1 MPEQIIVKHEIDLG
15 QLERFEKALKEFKD
29 SGDVKKVVRQLAEMG
44 ELQDKIN
51 KKKQEEV
58 GIVGKLITETK
69 KLKQEQ
75 KETQDPKQLKEINSR
90 LREIGKELKKNKE
103 TTTGWS
109 KAIGSFAFKFNV
121 LANVISNVASIIT
134 SKLNQALKGA
144 IDTIQE
150 FESAMA
156 GVRAISQATDEEF
169 KRLQQD
175 AIRLGGATI
184 YSARQVSLL
193 QMAYAKLGFSTAEIL
208 NATEATLSLAAA
220 TDEDLAEAALVAG
233 STVRAFNM
241 DVIETQ
247 RVVDVMAKSFTSSA
261 LNLEHWKESMKFAS
275 SIAEGTGLNV
285 ETLAA
290 AMAILADRGIKG
302 SIAGTS
308 MKNILLRMG
317 DASSLMAKKI
327 GFAVN
332 SSESFIK
339 ALEELNRQGISLTE
353 VFALTDRRAAP
364 AMRILIEMAEEVRKT
379 EDAFRGAEGAAKDMA
394 DIRMDTLKG
403 SLTIMKSAWEGL
415 VLSIEQGTN
424 IFTVHLRSI
433 VDWLTK
439 VIMKVKELTLSD
451 EEWIK
456 QFGEF
461 EGSKKVQEF
470 ASTLIDSK
478 DKTKAISEELKRV
491 QEEYDRLIANQKE
504 IAKLTKSNLTEEEQ
518 GQKKRVEWV
527 KEAGNKIIG
536 YYKFVTHGVL
546 KEQEATA
553 IAGFKFS
560 TDIIDVNSKA
570 FKKQK
575 KEIDE
580 NTAILKAYITE
591 LDNWLKRTEL
601 LKKSQE
607 EEEKEIII
615 KGITFKKYISDL
627 QIRRKQEIELRKK
640 TADITAE
647 IAFEQQ
653 KRLIFAME
661 LGEEET
667 TKFLKE
673 AEDEKTRI
681 IMQALIDRLTALKR
695 YFPEEARLMESQI
708 KLLKEKMK
716 NLGLEVEK
724 EEEGPTGFLAKLLGI
739 TDADEK
745 KMVTQLKK
753 LGNFALNQFRDIAN
767 QQKALID
774 ETIRRY
780 DQQVSELERNLD
792 VQLQLSLAGKANR
805 LQLVQA
811 ELDETKKLRNEAL
824 IEQEKLMERQR
835 KIENTIQALSLATTV
850 AELLKTSSKFGPAF
864 PIIAGILIGAM
875 FKLWSDYMGKIEGKL
890 PRFAEGV
897 VGFKGKGTET
907 SDSNLVLMSTGET
920 MTSAKGT
927 KKYRSILEGIHSDD
941 INAIWNA
948 VNNDRNFSSKSK
960 TIVNV
965 DLDKTNKLLG
975 EIVQHNKEIPK
986 NFGSYIE
993 YTKEGIIY
1001 RIKFNDRKN

>member
-1 MPEQIIVKHEIDLG
+1 MPEPIIVKHEIDLG
-15 QLERFEKALKEFKD
+15 QLERFEKALKEFKE
-29 SGDVKKVVRQLAEMG
+29 SGDIKKVVRQLAEMG
-44 ELQDKIN
+44 DLQDKIN
-51 KKKQEEV
+51 KKKQEEI
-58 GIVGKLITETK
+58 GIVGKLISETK

-75 KETQDPKQLKEINSR
+75 KETQDPKRLKEINSR
-90 LREIGKELKKNKE
+90 LREIGKELKKNKD
-103 TTTGWS
+103 TTTGWG
-109 KAIGSFAFKFNV
+109 KALGSFAFKFNA
-121 LANVISNVASIIT
+121 LGNIAANIAKTIST
-134 SKLNQALKGA
+134 KLNSALKNT
-144 IDTIQE
+144 IDIIRE

-156 GVRAISQATDEEF
+156 GVRAISQATDAEF
-169 KRLQQD
+169 KKLQQD
-175 AIRLGGATI
+175 AIRLGGSTI
-184 YSARQVSLL
+184 YTATQVAKL
-193 QMAYAKLGFSTAEIL
+193 QMAYAKLGFSTQEIL

-241 DVIETQ
+241 DVVETQ

-290 AMAILADRGIKG
+290 AMAVLADRGIKG

-317 DASSLMAKKI
+317 DASSSMAKKI

-332 SSESFIK
+332 SSESFTR
-339 ALEELNRQGISLTE
+339 ALEELNKQGISLTE
-353 VFALTDRRAAP
+353 VFALTDKRAAP

-424 IFTVHLRSI
+424 IFTVHLRLI

-439 VIMKVKELTLSD
+439 VILKVKELTLSD

-470 ASTLIDSK
+470 ASTLVDSK
-478 DKTKAISEELKRV
+478 DKTKAISEELKKV
-491 QEEYDRLIANQKE
+491 QIEYDRLLADQKE

-518 GQKKRVEWV
+518 GQKKRTEWV
-527 KEAGNKIIG
+527 RKAGNKILG
-536 YYKFVTHGVL
+536 YYKFVTAGVL
-546 KEQEATA
+546 KEQEVMA
-553 IAGFKFS
+553 FSFS
-560 TDIIDVNSKA
+560 TDIDVTSKA

-580 NTAILKAYITE
+580 TAAILKAYIEE
-591 LDNWLKRTEL
+591 LDNWLKRRKL
-601 LKKSQE
+601 LRKSQE
-607 EEEKEIII
+607 EEAEEPLPPE
-615 KGITFKKYISDL
+615 GITFKKYITDL
-627 QIRRKQEIELRKK
+627 QARRKAEIDLRKK
-640 TADITAE
+640 TVDITTE

-667 TKFLKE
+667 TKLLKE
-673 AEDEKTRI
+673 AEQEKTRLI
-681 IMQALIDRLTALKR
+681 IQAQIDRLTALKR
-695 YFPEEARLMESQI
+695 YFPEEVKLMENQI
-708 KLLKEKMK
+708 KLLQEKMK
-716 NLGLEVEK
+716 NLGLDVVEEK
-724 EEEGPTGFLAKLLGI
+724 EGPTGFLARLLGI
-739 TDADEK
+739 TDADERK
-745 KMVTQLKK
+745 IVTQLKK
-753 LGNFALNQFRDIAN
+753 LGTFTLNQFRDIAAE
-767 QQKALID
+767 QKKLID

-780 DQQVSELERNLD
+780 DQQVDELQRNLEI
-792 VQLQLSLAGKANR
+792 QLELLKTGKASR
-805 LQLVQA
+805 IQQVQA
-811 ELDETKKLRNEAL
+811 ELAETKALREKAL
-824 IEQEKLMERQR
+824 AEQERIMERQR
-835 KIENTIQALSLATTV
+835 KIESTTQAISLATTV
-850 AELLKTSSKFGPAF
+850 AELLKSSSKFGPLF
-864 PIIAGILIGAM
+864 PIIAGIAIGAM
-875 FKLWSDYMGKIEGKL
+875 FKIWRDSIGKIEGTL

-897 VGFKGKGTET
+897 VGFKGEGTET
-907 SDSNLVLMSTGET
+907 SDSNLVLMSKGET

-927 KKYRSILEGIHSDD
+927 KKYRNILEGIHSDD
-941 INAIWNA
+941 INAIWEA
-948 VNNDRNFSSKSK
+948 VTNDRSFNSKSK
-960 TIVNV
+960 TIVNI

-975 EIVQHNKEIPK
+975 EIVQHNKEMPQ

-993 YTKEGIIY
+993 YTKEGVIY
-1001 RIKFNDRKN
+1001 RIKFDARKN